1 MKTLVRQR
9 ADALLRAWDGFWLSP
24 GPTSTLAVVRVAYG
38 LLLLTWALM
47 LASDLSSFFS
57 TSGIL
62 PEGPGIPWAWS
73 PVDTIASDT
82 FTVAL
87 FWLLVVAAACLVLGF
102 HSRLAAVLA
111 LVVMISLHRRNP
123 WVFQAGDM
131 ALRVFSFYFIFAPAG
146 AALSIDR
153 WRRCR
158 ATFWEFPQRSLWA
171 LRLIQVQLSVIYLS
185 SVWTKVRGTTW
196 NDGTAVSYALRTGEL
211 VRLELPAQI
220 TESVVVSNL
229 ATYGTLA
236 LELGL
241 AVLIWNRRARPWV
254 LLAGVAFH
262 LLIEITMRVGFFS
275 SPCSCTTWPGSNRS
289 G

>member
-47 LASDLSSFFS
+47 LAFDLSSFFS

-62 PEGPGIPWAWS
+62 PEGPDIPWAWS
-73 PVDTIASDT
+73 PVDTVASDT

-111 LVVMISLHRRNP
+111 FVVAISLHRPNP

-146 AALSIDR
+146 TALSIDR

-196 NDGTAVSYALRTGEL
+196 NDGTAVSYALAHRRAGSPRVAGPDHRVAGALEPGHLRDDCSRTGVGCPDLEPPGPAL
-211 VRLELPAQI
+211 GPARRRGLPPPHRGHDEGRLLQPHHVRVLP
-220 TESVVVSNL
+220 
-229 ATYGTLA
+229 
-236 LELGL
+236 GL
-241 AVLIWNRRARPWV
+241 A
-254 LLAGVAFH
+254 
-262 LLIEITMRVGFFS
+262 
-275 SPCSCTTWPGSNRS
+275 
-289 G
+289 